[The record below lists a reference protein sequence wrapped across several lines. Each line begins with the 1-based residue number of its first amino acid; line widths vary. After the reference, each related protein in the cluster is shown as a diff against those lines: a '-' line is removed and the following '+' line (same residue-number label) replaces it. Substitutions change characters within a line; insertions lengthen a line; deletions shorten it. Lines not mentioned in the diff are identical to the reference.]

1 LNKAAIPLTP
11 QFIYNAAKDEGK
23 GIGMK
28 DALERKWNELFK
40 SFPNLDS
47 LGHSLEL
54 GDNGSLS
61 FRVGHVEILGIVPFY
76 GNFEILEWDFESEP
90 AEYKIRIVSAQ
101 KVEPTFEE
109 LAPAVLAWLS
119 KNLLKFRIR
128 FRSHSN

>member
-1 LNKAAIPLTP
+1 
-11 QFIYNAAKDEGK
+11 
-23 GIGMK
+23 MK